1 LKIQGKT
8 GIKDKRQDVMKIE
21 AALKEGQA
29 LQRVSVQADKPM
41 SVFGWMQLVSK
52 RSLLLLVLLFAVV
65 LSALAVV
72 SSSYQSRT
80 TFHELQLLR
89 NQSNQLEVEWG
100 QLLIEQSTFG
110 LEGRIER
117 KAMEELEMK
126 VPDWSRII
134 MVRYE

>member
-1 LKIQGKT
+1 MKT
-8 GIKDKRQDVMKIE
+8 K
-21 AALKEGQA
+21 AALQEEQA
-29 LQRVSVQADKPM
+29 QQRVSVQADTPM
-41 SVFGWMQLVSK
+41 SVFGWMQLVGK
-52 RSLLLLVLLFAVV
+52 QSLLLLVLLFAVV

-72 SSSYQSRT
+72 ISSYQSRT

-117 KAMEELEMK
+117 KAMEELNMK